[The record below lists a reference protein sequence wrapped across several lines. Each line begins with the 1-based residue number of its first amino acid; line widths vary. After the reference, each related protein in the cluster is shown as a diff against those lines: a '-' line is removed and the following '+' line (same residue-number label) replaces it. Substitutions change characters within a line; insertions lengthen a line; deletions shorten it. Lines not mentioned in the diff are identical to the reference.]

1 MKGRYKK
8 CMAVIIMM
16 VGVGLMGYPWISNWL
31 YDHSV
36 DSTVSVYQEKIDG
49 AGSERL
55 PALWKEAQDYNSSLS
70 HASVALTD
78 PFVETQ
84 ERAEDLAYAEVL
96 DVDGKGLMCFV
107 DIPKIDVYLPVFHGT
122 SPDVLEKGV
131 GHLEGSS
138 LPVGGSGTHAVLSA
152 HTGINSSKLFSDL
165 TEMEEGDLFFIH
177 VLDQT
182 LAYRVNSIS
191 VIEPEDTSL
200 LKIETGRDLVSLITC
215 TPYGVNSHRLVV
227 TGEHTEYSEDLR
239 EEAEKEEPS
248 EDSQWMRAYKKAI
261 LLGMGIVGGLAVMA
275 EGIRVVRSRKEGG
288 GDGKNDA

>member
-1 MKGRYKK
+1 
-8 CMAVIIMM
+8 MAVIIMV

-36 DSTVSVYQEKIDG
+36 DSTVDIYEKKIDG
-49 AGSERL
+49 ADSGRL
-55 PALWKEAQDYNSSLS
+55 SALWKEAKDYNDNLS

-78 PFVETQ
+78 PFVETKTA
-84 ERAEDLAYAEVL
+84 AEDLVYTEVL

-122 SPDVLEKGV
+122 APDVLEKGV

-182 LAYRVNSIS
+182 LAYRVYSIS

-227 TGEHTEYSEDLR
+227 TGECTEYSEDLR
-239 EEAEKEEPS
+239 EEAEKEEPL

-261 LLGMGIVGGLAVMA
+261 LAGMGIVGGMAVMGK
-275 EGIRVVRSRKEGG
+275 GIHVVRSRKGG
-288 GDGKNDA
+288 SGNGKSDA